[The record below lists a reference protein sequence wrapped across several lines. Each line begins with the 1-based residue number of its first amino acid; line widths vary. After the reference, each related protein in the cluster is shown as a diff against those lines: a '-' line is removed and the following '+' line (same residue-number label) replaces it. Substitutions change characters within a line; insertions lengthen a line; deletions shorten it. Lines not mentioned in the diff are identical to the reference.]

1 LSLQHLPTIDFDL
14 LSTGQHF
21 NMALNLEKQLLFV
34 SSRPHPNVLL
44 TMGQWLTF
52 RSMELITITPYSGP
66 PCATVMPQ
74 HWTDEIN

>member
-1 LSLQHLPTIDFDL
+1 LSLQHPPTIDFDL

-34 SSRPHPNVLL
+34 SSRPHPAALI

-52 RSMELITITPYSGP
+52 RSMELITIILYSGP
-66 PCATVMPQ
+66 SLCNCDAPAF
-74 HWTDEIN
+74 D